1 MRSIERAE
9 KMQKSRKKIADY
21 FLYDCGLLDELKK
34 YGEVHMIGSYRM
46 DMMAWNDLDIDVD
59 NAGMSQEKL
68 YQLTSFIVDKFHPT
82 WYEAKQEINADGGTV
97 WFHGF
102 ETMITGELWNFD
114 IWFLNKAKIED
125 TAQYCDAIAQKTSP
139 EQKARIVAIK
149 EALINKNMYSFEQY
163 RSVDV
168 YKAVVGMG
176 ISDIDEF
183 LRRYDVERDRDRD

>member
-1 MRSIERAE
+1 MRLIERAG
-9 KMQKSRKKIADY
+9 KMQKSRKETADY

-59 NAGMSQEKL
+59 KAGMSQEKL
-68 YQLTSFIVDKFHPT
+68 YQLTSFIIDKFHPT
-82 WYEAKQEINADGGTV
+82 WYEAKQEINAEGDTV

-102 ETMITGELWNFD
+102 ETMMTGELWNFD
-114 IWFLNKAKIED
+114 IWFLDKAKIED
-125 TAQYCDAIAQKTSP
+125 TVQYCDAIAQKASP
-139 EQKARIVAIK
+139 EQTSKIVKIK

-168 YKAVVGMG
+168 YKAVIGMG
-176 ISDIDEF
+176 ISGIDEF